1 MGYALKKMSKQ
12 DALRRRMIIDR
23 RARKYCDM
31 IFRYYMDG
39 VLDTLRDKISAII
52 AKLASRIS
60 NPKVKKAL
68 LKIAG
73 NVAAGKMQK
82 ASVGMKKVGAAI
94 KRNPAIAGGAAA
106 AAAIS
111 AGLMAALKLSK
122 KFAEGATSLATTAA
136 TTAKSGVTEGI
147 KNLAK
152 GAKKVLIPEILAS
165 GTSMLAKRSKP
176 FEKGGPLQRLSRLS
190 TALSKR

>member
-1 MGYALKKMSKQ
+1 MGYALKKMSKR

-31 IFRYYMDG
+31 IVRYYMDG
-39 VLDTLRDKISAII
+39 ILDTMRDKISALL
-52 AKLASRIS
+52 AKIASRVS

-94 KRNPAIAGGAAA
+94 KRNPVIVGGAAA
-106 AAAIS
+106 AAAVS
-111 AGLMAALKLSK
+111 AGLMAAIHLSD
-122 KFAEGATSLATTAA
+122 KFATLM
-136 TTAKSGVTEGI
+136 
-147 KNLAK
+147 AK
-152 GAKKVLIPEILAS
+152 GARAGTELAGKAKEKLSGVGGKIAGGVKSLGQGVVNKARNIAQTAKLNSILNKA
-165 GTSMLAKRSKP
+165 GR
-176 FEKGGPLQRLSRLS
+176 EE
-190 TALSKR
+190 